1 MEILQFW
8 WVAVV
13 LIVLVIVVI
22 ELVKSKNRQKRKVE
36 QQRQYQR
43 DEAIISGLFRRF
55 DAREIREY
63 RSLPSFADRLAW
75 LKLNYFEFMEAVERR
90 YAENDI
96 DGMIARNVDGRL
108 IDDKIRSDYS
118 TSVRVLRN
126 TAVAMSLNE
135 YQAILD
141 KENQERVRQLAMRAK
156 EKAERQAKEA
166 ALLKA
171 QQRSAKSYW
180 KSLSREQKAAFK
192 RAKGKTARRNA
203 LPATSSDYSVDVL
216 YPLIIAMNFGNI
228 NPNTSQSIDYCES
241 STSSYSSGG
250 YSSGG
255 YSDSGSSW
263 SGGSSSYSDSG
274 SSSSSSDG
282 GGGGGGGGGE

>member
-13 LIVLVIVVI
+13 LIVLVIVFI

-108 IDDKIRSDYS
+108 IDDKLRSDYS

-141 KENQERVRQLAMRAK
+141 KENAEMHQRLALQAKERVAR
-156 EKAERQAKEA
+156 EAKEA
-166 ALLKA
+166 AELKVKQKA
-171 QQRSAKSYW
+171 AKSYW

-274 SSSSSSDG
+274 SSSSSSDS

>member
-13 LIVLVIVVI
+13 LIVLVAVFI

-36 QQRQYQR
+36 RQRQYQR
-43 DEAIISGLFRRF
+43 DESTIAGFFRKL
-55 DAREIREY
+55 DSREIRSY
-63 RSLPSFADRLAW
+63 MSLPSFADRLAW
-75 LKLNYFEFMEAVERR
+75 LKLNYLEFMEVVERR
-90 YAENDI
+90 YAQSDI
-96 DGMIARNVDGRL
+96 DGTIAYNIDGRL
-108 IDDKIRSDYS
+108 INDKIRSDYS

-126 TAVAMSLNE
+126 TAIAMSLNE

-141 KENQERVRQLAMRAK
+141 KENGERQKRLAEIAK
-156 EKAERQAKEA
+156 EQVARQAREA
-166 ALLKA
+166 ATLKA

-180 KSLSREQKAAFK
+180 KSLSREQKANFK
-192 RAKGKTARRNA
+192 RARGKTARRNA

-216 YPLIIAMNFGNI
+216 YPLIMAMNFSNI
-228 NPNTSQSIDYCES
+228 NTNSTQSIDYCET
-241 STSSYSSGG
+241 STSSHSSGG

-263 SGGSSSYSDSG
+263 SGGSSSYSDGG
-274 SSSSSSDG
+274 SSSSSSDS
-282 GGGGGGGGGE
+282 GGGGGGGGE